1 MTTTATATTA
11 TAAAAAQP
19 RTGTDP
25 LATYLAYGEAEQA
38 PSGHAGREPGAG
50 SAQGLTAVS
59 PFGGAPEAVHGRI
72 VDRVEAARDDLR
84 ALAVALFEDPEVGFE
99 EHRSIARIAELLAAG
114 GHQVETGSFGLP
126 TAFRASVGS
135 GAPHFA
141 IVAEYDALPGIGH
154 ACGHNIIAAVAAGA
168 FAALAPEVA
177 ALGGRLSIIGTP
189 AEEGGGGKE
198 HVLRAGGFDGV
209 DAAGMVHPS
218 VGSDVSPIYGS
229 GTSGVRRLRV
239 RYHGRAGHAAASPH
253 LGLNALDAVVTAYQS
268 IAQLRQHILPI
279 DRIHGIITNGG
290 AAANVVP
297 DLTEAEFLV
306 RSSEIDTLKVLTERV
321 IDVLEAAAL
330 ATGTTAE
337 IDVDFE
343 PPYLPLKP
351 NVLLTKH
358 WARRLETRGRAVPL
372 TPARVR
378 LGGPSTDMGNVS
390 WAIPAVHPALGL
402 GGPADVAPHNAAFA
416 ESTVEPPAIDALVD
430 AAISLAGLAAD
441 YLADGGLRAAV
452 HEEFDANGGVRR
464 WTP

>member
-1 MTTTATATTA
+1 MTTTATAA
-11 TAAAAAQP
+11 TAAAATQP

-25 LATYLAYGEAEQA
+25 LTTYLAYGEAEQA
-38 PSGHAGREPGAG
+38 PSGHAGGEPGAG

-99 EHRSIARIAELLAAG
+99 EHRSVARIAELLAAG

-135 GAPHFA
+135 RAPHFA

-154 ACGHNIIAAVAAGA
+154 ACGHNIIAAVAAGS

-218 VGSDVSPIYGS
+218 VGSEVSPIYGS

-279 DRIHGIITNGG
+279 DRIHGIITNDG

-321 IDVLEAAAL
+321 IDALEAAAL

-430 AAISLAGLAAD
+430 AAIALAGLAAD

-452 HEEFDANGGVRR
+452 REEFDANGGVRR
-464 WTP
+464 WTS